1 MTENGTNRQY
11 KLKEVC
17 IRLAEGHPLYSDV
30 PLSSPTAALDVMRKE
45 LSQYDR
51 EVLCVVNLNNK
62 LKPINF
68 NIVSMGSING
78 SIAAIPNILKSGILS
93 NAYGF
98 LLLHNHPSGDVTPSQ
113 DDVQTTRRCVEAG
126 KIMDIPCLDHV
137 IVGGSTGSMFSFRES
152 GMVDFTSDKISMTA
166 EQILKVNENNTLYDG
181 GKAGKGSTTMADNV
195 KTDAVQVPDFVQEAE
210 AMMAKE
216 GSAQKRDEV
225 TIKFGK
231 GLAEPF
237 TAKDGKEYMR
247 IMIPNQDPKDKTPW
261 ASFVLPAKAVHENQY
276 GKGLW
281 AKIPADGTT
290 TVTKP
295 TLQGQDEAGKN
306 IWENV
311 KTEVPNRDL
320 KAMVEAYKTRAPQAR
335 ATQPK
340 ESTREK
346 LDALVKDTAAKVS
359 IDKPKAKAKTKK
371 GPEL

>member
-1 MTENGTNRQY
+1 MAENGTNRQY

-98 LLLHNHPSGDVTPSQ
+98 LLLHNHPSGDVTPSK
-113 DDVQTTRRCVEAG
+113 DDIQTTRRCVEAG

-166 EQILKVNENNTLYDG
+166 EQILKVNENNTMYDG
-181 GKAGKGSTTMADNV
+181 GKAGKGATRMADEM
-195 KTDAVQVPDFVQEAE
+195 KRDGVQVPDFVQEAE

-216 GSAQKRDEV
+216 GGAQKRDEV
-225 TIKFGK
+225 AIKFGK

-237 TAKDGKEYMR
+237 TSKDGKEFMR
-247 IMIPNQDPKDKTPW
+247 ITIPNQDPADKTPW

-281 AKIPADGTT
+281 AKIPAEGTT
-290 TVTKP
+290 TVSKP

-306 IWENV
+306 IWQDV

-320 KAMVEAYKTRAPQAR
+320 KAMVEAYKTRAPQEKGAEHRESAR
-335 ATQPK
+335 D
-340 ESTREK
+340 K
-346 LDALVKDTAAKVS
+346 LDALAKETAAKVS
-359 IDKPKAKAKTKK
+359 IDKPKKTKTKAK

>member
-1 MTENGTNRQY
+1 MAENDTNRRY

-98 LLLHNHPSGDVTPSQ
+98 LLLHNHPSGDVTPSK
-113 DDVQTTRRCVEAG
+113 DDIQTTRRCVEAG

-137 IVGGSTGSMFSFRES
+137 IVGGSIGSMFSFRES

-166 EQILKVNENNTLYDG
+166 EQILRVNESNSTYEG
-181 GKAGKGSTTMADNV
+181 GNV
-195 KTDAVQVPDFVQEAE
+195 SMPENGRKDDLFVPDFVKEAE
-210 AMMAKE
+210 EQIAKGVKLPTQE
-216 GSAQKRDEV
+216 EV

-231 GLAEPF
+231 GLAESF
-237 TAKDGKEYMR
+237 QSKDGREFMR
-247 IMIPNQDPKDKTPW
+247 ISIPNQDPANKTPW

-295 TLQGQDEAGKN
+295 TLMGQDEAGKN
-306 IWENV
+306 IWQDV
-311 KTEVPNRDL
+311 KTDVPNRDL
-320 KAMVEAYKTRAPQAR
+320 KAMVESYKTRAPQAKE
-335 ATQPK
+335 AQPR
-340 ESTREK
+340 ESAREK

-359 IDKPKAKAKTKK
+359 IDKPKAKSKTKK